1 MTTAPALP
9 LDLLGDLA
17 RRARDAGARA
27 YLVGGAVRDV
37 ILGRTPMDLDV
48 ALEGPASTADELA
61 RGLGNEGFLCEA
73 RHARFGTAT
82 LRAPSGTRIDL
93 ATTREETYP
102 APGALP
108 VVRCGASIERD
119 LARRD
124 FSIHAMALALGPDGP
139 EGEAIDPFDGAGDL
153 SLRRIR
159 LLHERSLAD
168 DPTRVL
174 RAARY
179 AARLGFSLD
188 AGFAAAMQHAVAAG
202 AFGTISGDRLRRAL
216 EEVLSEENPHVALDL
231 LLRLGVPAAIVPGW
245 EGARLPRPGDLSMAS
260 PIPALWRRLLA
271 PAPDALRA
279 QIARRLAFSR
289 ALRTAAGCSR

>member
-1 MTTAPALP
+1 MTSAPVLP
-9 LDLLGDLA
+9 FGLLGRLA
-17 RRARDAGARA
+17 RRAREAGAKA
-27 YLVGGAVRDV
+27 FLVGGAVRDAA
-37 ILGRTPMDLDV
+37 LGHEPLDLDV
-48 ALEGPASTADELA
+48 ALEGPAAAVEELA
-61 RGLGNEGFLCEA
+61 RGLEDEGFACES

-82 LRAPSGTRIDL
+82 LRAPSGTRVDL
-93 ATTREETYP
+93 AATREESYP

-124 FSIHAMALALGPDGP
+124 FSIHAIALALGPDGP
-139 EGEAIDPFDGAGDL
+139 EGEAIDPFDGTGDL

-188 AGFAAAMQHAVAAG
+188 AEFDAAMQQAVSSG
-202 AFGTISGDRLRRAL
+202 AFETISGDRLRRAL
-216 EEVLSEENPHVALDL
+216 EEVLSEENRHVALDL

-245 EGARLPRPGDLSMAS
+245 EGEHFPPPGETPTAASLPER
-260 PIPALWRRLLA
+260 WRRLLA
-271 PAPDALRA
+271 PAPDTLRERV
-279 QIARRLAFSR
+279 ARRLVFSR
-289 ALRTAAGCSR
+289 ALRAAAGCGR

>member
-9 LDLLGDLA
+9 FELLAEMA
-17 RRARDAGARA
+17 RRAGESGAKA
-27 YLVGGAVRDV
+27 YLVGGAVRDAA
-37 ILGRTPMDLDV
+37 LGRTPADLDV
-48 ALEGPASTADELA
+48 ALEGPASTTEKLVHV
-61 RGLGNEGFLCEA
+61 LGDEGFTCEA

-93 ATTREETYP
+93 ATTREEIYP
-102 APGALP
+102 VPGALP
-108 VVRCGASIERD
+108 TVRCGASIERD
-119 LARRD
+119 LNRRD
-124 FSIHAMALALGPDGP
+124 FSIHAMALALRLDGR
-139 EGEAIDPFDGAGDL
+139 EGARLDPFDGAGDL
-153 SLRRIR
+153 ALRRIR
-159 LLHERSLAD
+159 LLHAGSLGD

-188 AGFAAAMQHAVAAG
+188 VGFVAAMQHGISSG

-216 EEVLSEENPHVALDL
+216 EEVLSEENRAMALEL
-231 LLRLGVPAAIVPGW
+231 LLQLGVPAAIVPGW

>member
-9 LDLLGDLA
+9 FELLAEVA
-17 RRARDAGARA
+17 RRAGESGAKA
-27 YLVGGAVRDV
+27 YLVGGAVRDAS
-37 ILGRTPMDLDV
+37 LGRTPTDLDV
-48 ALEGPASTADELA
+48 ALEGPASTTEKVVHGLA
-61 RGLGNEGFLCEA
+61 EEGFTCEA

-82 LRAPSGTRIDL
+82 IRAASGTRIDL

-102 APGALP
+102 VPGALP
-108 VVRCGASIERD
+108 VVRCGAPIERD

-124 FSIHAMALALGPDGP
+124 FSIHAMALALGPDGR
-139 EGEAIDPFDGAGDL
+139 EEARLDPFDGAGDL

-159 LLHERSLAD
+159 LLHAGSLAD

-179 AARLGFSLD
+179 AARLGFALD
-188 AGFAAAMQHAVAAG
+188 AGFIAAMQHGVTSG

-216 EEVLSEENPHVALDL
+216 EEVLSEENRDVALEL
-231 LLRLGVPAAIVPGW
+231 LLQLGVPAAIVPGW
-245 EGARLPRPGDLSMAS
+245 EGARFRTVGETTATSSVPEQ
-260 PIPALWRRLLA
+260 WRRLLA
-271 PAPDALRA
+271 PAPEALRA

-289 ALRTAAGCSR
+289 ALRAAAGCGR

>member
-1 MTTAPALP
+1 MTTAPVLP
-9 LDLLGDLA
+9 FGLLGDLA
-17 RRARDAGARA
+17 RRARLAGAKA
-27 YLVGGAVRDV
+27 YLVGGAVRDAA
-37 ILGRTPMDLDV
+37 LGCAPVDLDV
-48 ALEGPASTADELA
+48 ALEGPPSAVEELSRA
-61 RGLGNEGFLCEA
+61 LGNDWFICEA
-73 RHARFGTAT
+73 RHARFATAT
-82 LRAPSGTRIDL
+82 LRAPSGMRLDL

-102 APGALP
+102 VPGALP

-124 FSIHAMALALGPDGP
+124 FSIHAMALALGPGGP
-139 EGEAIDPFDGAGDL
+139 EGPAIDPFDGAGDL

-188 AGFAAAMQHAVAAG
+188 AGFVAAMQHAVAEG
-202 AFGTISGDRLRRAL
+202 SFGTISGDRLRRAL
-216 EEVLSEENPHVALDL
+216 EEVLSEENRHVALDL
-231 LLRLGVPAAIVPGW
+231 LLRLGVPPAIVPGW
-245 EGARLPRPGDLSMAS
+245 EGAHFPLPGAVTTTSSVPE
-260 PIPALWRRLLA
+260 LWRHLFA
-271 PAPDALRA
+271 PAPVALRA

-289 ALRTAAGCSR
+289 ALRGAARCGP

>member
-1 MTTAPALP
+1 VTTASVLP
-9 LDLLGDLA
+9 FGLLGALA
-17 RRARDAGARA
+17 RRARPAGAKA
-27 YLVGGAVRDV
+27 YLVGGAVRDAA
-37 ILGRTPMDLDV
+37 LGCAPVDLDV
-48 ALEGPASTADELA
+48 ALEGPSSAVEELS
-61 RGLGNEGFLCEA
+61 RGLWKDGFVCEA

-82 LRAPSGTRIDL
+82 LRAPSGTRVDL

-108 VVRCGASIERD
+108 VVRYGASIDRD

-124 FSIHAMALALGPDGP
+124 FSIHAMAFALGPDGP

-153 SLRRIR
+153 ALRRIR
-159 LLHERSLAD
+159 LLHDRSLSD

-188 AGFAAAMQHAVAAG
+188 AGLDAAMPHAVSSG

-216 EEVLSEENPHVALDL
+216 EEVLSEENRHVALDL

-245 EGARLPRPGDLSMAS
+245 DGAHFPRPGAVTTTSS
-260 PIPALWRRLLA
+260 VPELWRYLLA
-271 PAPDALRA
+271 PAPEALRA
-279 QIARRLAFSR
+279 QVARRLAFSH
-289 ALRTAAGCSR
+289 ALRAAAGCGR

>member
-1 MTTAPALP
+1 MKTGPALP
-9 LDLLGDLA
+9 LDLLGELA

-27 YLVGGAVRDV
+27 YLVGGAVRDA
-37 ILGRTPMDLDV
+37 ILGRTPTDLDV
-48 ALEGPASTADELA
+48 ALEGPASAADEVA
-61 RGLGNEGFLCEA
+61 RGLGSEGFVCEA

-82 LRAPSGTRIDL
+82 VRAPSGMRIDL

-108 VVRCGASIERD
+108 VVRCGASIDRD

-124 FSIHAMALALGPDGP
+124 FPIHAMALALGPDGP
-139 EGEAIDPFDGAGDL
+139 EGEAIDPFGGAGDL

-168 DPTRVL
+168 DPTRVF

-188 AGFAAAMQHAVAAG
+188 VGFFAAMQHAASSG
-202 AFGTISGDRLRRAL
+202 AFGTISGDRLRRAA
-216 EEVLSEENPHVALDL
+216 EEVLSEENWRVALDL

-245 EGARLPRPGDLSMAS
+245 EGAHV
-260 PIPALWRRLLA
+260 PAPEETTTSSSVPERWRGLLA
-271 PAPDALRA
+271 PAPEALRA
-279 QIARRLAFSR
+279 RIAQRLAFSR
-289 ALRTAAGCSR
+289 ALRAAAGCGR